1 MVFTNM
7 DAAGQQSDPNT
18 RHWLTPRAFDKGFE
32 RILDAPNWEVY
43 TKSYMLTDTKSL
55 HITAYQGPQTTFA
68 GSIIPATSGQNNYHT
83 VIWTADFDLSEPTMT
98 FNEDVSGVVD
108 VHMNARYDPNDPT
121 QLIDCSPCREAVISI
136 EQDEFDALP
145 EDLDFSQFLIDL
157 INTGG
162 ERLWNAN
169 MGTDYSIADTDL
181 NRFMVA
187 RMAENV
193 TGSIASAAYGETW
206 KVFLTPTVFE
216 PLNTNEFDTETAL
229 RIYPNPTSGKLAIDS
244 SLSIEQVQVYNM
256 AGQAVGRFENASEI
270 DLSNYTSGI
279 YLFQIYGS
287 DGSVTLE
294 KVVKK

>member
-1 MVFTNM
+1 M
-7 DAAGQQSDPNT
+7 
-18 RHWLTPRAFDKGFE
+18 
-32 RILDAPNWEVY
+32 
-43 TKSYMLTDTKSL
+43 
-55 HITAYQGPQTTFA
+55 
-68 GSIIPATSGQNNYHT
+68 
-83 VIWTADFDLSEPTMT
+83 VIWTADFDLSPATMT
-98 FNEDVSGVVD
+98 FNEDVPGVIA
-108 VHMNARYDPNDPT
+108 VHANSKYDPEDMT

-145 EDLDFSQFLIDL
+145 EDLDFSDFLIDL

-270 DLSNYTSGI
+270 DLSNYTSAI